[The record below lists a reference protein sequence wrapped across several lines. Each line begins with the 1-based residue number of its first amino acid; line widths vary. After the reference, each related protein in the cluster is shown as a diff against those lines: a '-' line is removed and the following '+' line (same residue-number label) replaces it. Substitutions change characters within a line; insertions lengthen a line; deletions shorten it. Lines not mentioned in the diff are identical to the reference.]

1 MDYLLRYTDLPVS
14 HILIALFLVVIFTG
28 IFRNWRGLCIGLL
41 AGWLFLT
48 LSSTVLSRFPF
59 VGQHL
64 ELHLFWSYRAHSKE
78 LLKEN
83 FLNVFLLMPVGV
95 LLPCLR
101 VGFGRTALFGSL
113 WSLMIETLQLITQR
127 GLFELDDIF
136 HNTVGVVIGYLIYLL
151 LRRIVKKI
159 RAPHINLGRNSPQRA
174 ELHIRRH

>member
-1 MDYLLRYTDLPVS
+1 M
-14 HILIALFLVVIFTG
+14 VIFTG

-48 LSSTVLSRFPF
+48 LSSTVLSRAPF
-59 VGQHL
+59 LGQHL
-64 ELHLFWSYRAHSKE
+64 ELHLFWPYRAGSSE

-95 LLPCLR
+95 LLPC
-101 VGFGRTALFGSL
+101 VGAGFGQTVLFGSL

-136 HNTVGVVIGYLIYLL
+136 HNTVGVVIGYGIYLMVSW
-151 LRRIVKKI
+151 IVKKI
-159 RAPHINLGRNSPQRA
+159 R
-174 ELHIRRH
+174 RRGAAQH